1 MTIRQPSFM
10 SNEDW
15 WERDE
20 EKDMIVLSKNAP
32 KTQKIINSYRNYLR
46 QHNVAKMARGNL
58 KMEFNVDDNNQF
70 ERFMNDMADKQKPL
84 K

>member
-1 MTIRQPSFM
+1 MTIKQSYFM

-15 WERDE
+15 WTRDE
-20 EKDMIVLSKNAP
+20 EKDIIVLSKNAP

-58 KMEFNVDDNNQF
+58 KMEFNVDDNKQF
-70 ERFMNDMADKQKPL
+70 EKFMNDMTDKQNH
-84 K
+84 

>member
-1 MTIRQPSFM
+1 MTIRQPYFM

-20 EKDMIVLSKNAP
+20 EKDMIVLSKKAP
-32 KTQKIINSYRNYLR
+32 KTQKIINSYRDYLR

-70 ERFMNDMADKQKPL
+70 EKFMNDMADKQNH
-84 K
+84 

>member
-1 MTIRQPSFM
+1 MTIKQPYFM

-15 WERDE
+15 WTRDE

-32 KTQKIINSYRNYLR
+32 NTQKIINSYRDYLR
-46 QHNVAKMARGNL
+46 QHNIAKMTRGNS

-70 ERFMNDMADKQKPL
+70 EKFMNDMTDKQNY
-84 K
+84 

>member
-1 MTIRQPSFM
+1 MTIKQPYFM

-15 WERDE
+15 WTRDE

-32 KTQKIINSYRNYLR
+32 KTQKIINSYRDYLR

-58 KMEFNVDDNNQF
+58 KMEFNVDDNKQF
-70 ERFMNDMADKQKPL
+70 EKFMNDMTDKQNH
-84 K
+84 

>member
-1 MTIRQPSFM
+1 MTIRQPCFM

-32 KTQKIINSYRNYLR
+32 KTQKIINSYRDYLR

-70 ERFMNDMADKQKPL
+70 EKFMNDMTDKQNH
-84 K
+84 

>member
-1 MTIRQPSFM
+1 MTIKQPYFM

-15 WERDE
+15 WTRDE
-20 EKDMIVLSKNAP
+20 EKDIIVLSKNAP

-58 KMEFNVDDNNQF
+58 KMEFNVDDNKQF
-70 ERFMNDMADKQKPL
+70 EKFMNDMTDKQNH
-84 K
+84 

>member
-1 MTIRQPSFM
+1 MTIKQPYFM

-15 WERDE
+15 WTRDE

-32 KTQKIINSYRNYLR
+32 KTQKITNSYRDYLR

-58 KMEFNVDDNNQF
+58 KMEFNVDDEKQF
-70 ERFMNDMADKQKPL
+70 EKFMNDMTDKQNH
-84 K
+84 

>member
-1 MTIRQPSFM
+1 MTIRQPYFM

-32 KTQKIINSYRNYLR
+32 KTQKIINSYRDYLR

-70 ERFMNDMADKQKPL
+70 EKFMNDMTDKQNH
-84 K
+84 